1 MDFPYLHMGK
11 HKITMMIIDI
21 QMMDCPHIEGIFFT
35 GVYVINKYK
44 ETQEYDRHFIFGV
57 GC

>member
-35 GVYVINKYK
+35 GVYVINK
-44 ETQEYDRHFIFGV
+44 
-57 GC
+57 